1 MDAHSDDLLKRATSS
16 FQAGRL
22 TDAEKLCRGILQASP
37 GRTQAHVLL
46 GRILQAA
53 GRPDEAQAAYR
64 AAALADRTCVD
75 AWRYWSAMLHAY
87 SHSQQAVTCLREALT
102 YVPQA
107 ADLHTELG
115 VILLALGH
123 IEEAAAHLERAVAIS
138 PTSVPALG
146 NLGIARKAQGRIDDA
161 VACYRGALAIAPNM
175 AALHNNLGDALKM
188 YDMEAAISAFST
200 ALRLQPDYPEA
211 LDNLGVAY
219 FCQNRLR
226 EALECIERA
235 LVLQPAFNRAAS
247 HKATLLFLLG
257 RLPEAWALHR
267 RRFELDGV
275 KTDPHGR
282 FAFPVWRGEKLT
294 GMSLLVWTEQGLG
307 EEILQASMFRDVRAA
322 VAQMS
327 VECTPRVLTLFQRS
341 FPNIDF
347 IPRLDPSRASGADIH
362 ANYQVAAGDL
372 GAVFRADFASFPRH
386 QGYLTVDAGKAAA
399 FRKRY
404 GGGTGNVIV
413 GISWAS
419 YNAALGKEKTLALRD
434 LAPILRVPGV
444 TFINL
449 QYRSSPNEVAA
460 VEKDLGVRILT
471 DPLIDPLG
479 DIDDLAGQIS
489 ALDLVVSVSNT
500 NVHLAGALN
509 VPVWNIVPAYNA
521 SGMWH
526 WFHDLDQSPWYPA
539 MRIYRRRQENVA
551 PLIES
556 IAADLK
562 NFAEISMY

>member
-22 TDAEKLCRGILQASP
+22 ADAEKLCRGILQASP

-53 GRPDEAQAAYR
+53 GKPDEAQTMYR

-75 AWRYWSAMLHAY
+75 AWRYWSIMLHAFG
-87 SHSQQAVTCLREALT
+87 HSQQAVTCLREALT
-102 YVPQA
+102 YVPEA
-107 ADLHTELG
+107 ADLHIELG
-115 VILLALGH
+115 VIVLALGH
-123 IEEAAAHLERAVAIS
+123 TDEAAAHLEKAVAIS

-146 NLGIARKAQGRIDDA
+146 NLGIARKAQGRVDDA
-161 VACYRGALAIAPNM
+161 VACYRRALAIAPNM
-175 AALHNNLGDALKM
+175 AALHNNLGDALKT

-226 EALECIERA
+226 EALECVERA
-235 LVLQPAFNRAAS
+235 IALRPTFNRAVS

-257 RLPEAWALHR
+257 RLPEAWLLHR

-275 KTDPHGR
+275 KVDPHGR
-282 FAFPVWRGEKLT
+282 FAFPIWRGEKLA
-294 GMSLLVWTEQGLG
+294 GKSLLVWTEQGLG
-307 EEILQASMFRDVRAA
+307 EEILQASMFRDARAA
-322 VAQMS
+322 AARVY
-327 VECTPRVLTLFQRS
+327 VECTPRILTLLRRS
-341 FPNIDF
+341 FPDIAF
-347 IPRLDPSRASGADIH
+347 IPRLNPSRASEAEIQAD
-362 ANYQVAAGDL
+362 YQAAAGDL
-372 GAVFRADFASFPRH
+372 GAVFRNTFAAFPRH
-386 QGYLTVDAGKAAA
+386 QGYLIADAAKAAA

-404 GGGTGNVIV
+404 AGGKGNVIV

-434 LAPILRVPGV
+434 LAPILRVQGV

-449 QYRSSPNEVAA
+449 QYRASPDEVAA
-460 VEKDLGVRILT
+460 VENELGVRLLT
-471 DPLIDPLG
+471 DPSLDPLG
-479 DIDDLAGQIS
+479 HIDDLAAQIS
-489 ALDLVVSVSNT
+489 ALDLVISVSNT

-526 WFHDLDQSPWYPA
+526 WFHDFEQSPWYPA
-539 MRIYRRRQENVA
+539 MRIYRRRQENVG
-551 PLIES
+551 PLVES
-556 IAADLK
+556 IAAALK